1 MITPRLITGSVVQIG
16 KFRYYAHF
24 LNLSRRYEFTG
35 IYDSYGRVGSMDK
48 ELRTELEVSEAINK
62 GIIKTI

>member
-1 MITPRLITGSVVQIG
+1 MITPRLITGQEVQVG

-24 LNLSRRYEFTG
+24 WNLSRKYEFTG
-35 IYDSYGRVGSMDK
+35 IYDSYGRVGNMDK
-48 ELRTELEVSEAINK
+48 EYRTEEEVSKAILK